1 MILSVGEILLD
12 MIGRETQTGID
23 FDSHAGGAPLNVA
36 AQIAKLNGN
45 AYFVGAIGNDIP
57 GQYLKRFIKTLS
69 LSGYD
74 LEEVKGRNTTLAFVT
89 LSKAGERDF
98 CFYRENTADYV
109 LPELK
114 DSFLKA
120 MNIVHIGSLMLS
132 KDEGLQYALALIEK
146 AKENGCFIS
155 FDVNFRK
162 DIYSS
167 TEDAILRSKMVMEK
181 ADFIKMSDDEI
192 KIFGQDYFDKLIR
205 KHHVF
210 LSKGKNGSAYYYG
223 NDFVENETF
232 VVKPLDTTGA
242 GDAFYGAVLSQLD
255 KNLNFNLEDI
265 KNILNLGNACGAL
278 ATLGKGA
285 IAPLASLEE
294 AKAFLHNGG
303 KK

>member
-12 MIGRETQTGID
+12 MIGKETQTGID

-45 AYFVGAIGNDIP
+45 AYFVGSIGNDIP
-57 GQYLKRFIKTLS
+57 GQYLKRYIKTLS
-69 LSGYD
+69 LSGYN
-74 LEEVKGRNTTLAFVT
+74 LEEIKDRNTTLAFVS
-89 LSKAGERDF
+89 LSKTGERDF

-109 LPELK
+109 LPNLK

-132 KDEGLQYALALIEK
+132 KDEGLKYALALVEK
-146 AKENGCFIS
+146 AKENGCLIS

-162 DIYSS
+162 DIYTS
-167 TEDAILRSKMVMEK
+167 TEEAIVRSKAIMDK
-181 ADFIKMSDDEI
+181 ANFIKMSDDEI
-192 KIFGQDYFDKLIR
+192 QIFGQDYFNNLI
-205 KHHVF
+205 KNHHVF

-223 NDFVENETF
+223 NDVVEVETF
-232 VVKPLDTTGA
+232 VVKPVDTTGA

-255 KNLNFNLEDI
+255 KNLNFTLDDI
-265 KNILNLGNACGAL
+265 KEILKLGNACGAL

-285 IAPLASLEE
+285 IAPLATLEE
-294 AKAFLHNGG
+294 AKAFLCNGG